1 MFNLIVT
8 VITIVMSEE
17 QCQEESSLT
26 LEESNQKR
34 QASPTEK
41 LKLEGSEEETPLSKS
56 VQWKFVFEECPYWS
70 DTDREEELQVIQID
84 TDSADDLE
92 VIEIDTDTE
101 EEVEII
107 IIVSDSDD
115 DQQEVTARNENAIK
129 VESVD

>member
-41 LKLEGSEEETPLSKS
+41 LKLERSEEETPLSKS
-56 VQWKFVFEECPYWS
+56 VQRKFFFPKNVL
-70 DTDREEELQVIQID
+70 TGVIQI
-84 TDSADDLE
+84 E
-92 VIEIDTDTE
+92 K
-101 EEVEII
+101 
-107 IIVSDSDD
+107 
-115 DQQEVTARNENAIK
+115 RNYK
-129 VESVD
+129 

>member
-1 MFNLIVT
+1 MKD
-8 VITIVMSEE
+8 
-17 QCQEESSLT
+17 
-26 LEESNQKR
+26 QKN
-34 QASPTEK
+34 STTE
-41 LKLEGSEEETPLSKS
+41 
-56 VQWKFVFEECPYWS
+56 VFFEECPYWS

-115 DQQEVTARNENAIK
+115 DQQEVTTRNENAIK

>member
-17 QCQEESSLT
+17 QCQESSLT

-41 LKLEGSEEETPLSKS
+41 LKLEGSEEETPLNKS
-56 VQWKFVFEECPYWS
+56 VQRKVFFEECPYWS

-92 VIEIDTDTE
+92 VIEIDKDTE

-115 DQQEVTARNENAIK
+115 DQQEVTATNENAIK

>member
-1 MFNLIVT
+1 MFNLVVT

-17 QCQEESSLT
+17 QCQESSLT
-26 LEESNQKR
+26 LEESNKKR

-56 VQWKFVFEECPYWS
+56 VQRKFFFEECPYWS